1 MVQVKKYRL
10 RNINYYPV
18 ILFMMNVRLM
28 LASGFQ
34 ALKSNI
40 KQSSVTQQSQGT
52 LDAPSHLDSA
62 SEYYP
67 SEKKTETKVCVPSV
81 TLYPDC
87 GC

>member
-18 ILFMMNVRLM
+18 ILFMMNVRLI

-34 ALKSNI
+34 VLKSNI

-62 SEYYP
+62 NKYYP
-67 SEKKTETKVCVPSV
+67 SEKKTEAKVCVPSV
-81 TLYPDC
+81 TL
-87 GC
+87 

>member
-1 MVQVKKYRL
+1 
-10 RNINYYPV
+10 
-18 ILFMMNVRLM
+18 MMNVRLM

-34 ALKSNI
+34 ALQSNI

-67 SEKKTETKVCVPSV
+67 SEKTETKVCVPSV
-81 TLYPDC
+81 TLYHDR